1 MTRKLPTL
9 DRMMYAIEDALTRVI
24 EDISHRPTE
33 VHRAEL
39 AESDAASEVRWAAEE
54 LQQAQDRYHDAKT
67 DYDMARVHLHNLA
80 VEHSRQADL
89 QNDRPTS

>member
-9 DRMMYAIEDALTRVI
+9 DLVMHAIEDALTRVI

-39 AESDAASEVRWAAEE
+39 AEFDAASEVRWASEE
-54 LQQAQDRYHDAKT
+54 LQQAQDRYDDAKT
-67 DYDMARVHLHNLA
+67 DHDIARVHLHNLA
-80 VEHSRQADL
+80 VEHAL
-89 QNDRPTS
+89 RPETK